1 MKKLSYFIFSSLFSV
16 LVLLAAFSVRPACN
30 FISYQPEL
38 PKSLR
43 K

>member
-1 MKKLSYFIFSSLFSV
+1 MKKFSYFVFSSFFSV
-16 LVLLAAFSVRPACN
+16 LVLLAAFSVRPTCM
-30 FISYQPEL
+30 IMCYQPEL